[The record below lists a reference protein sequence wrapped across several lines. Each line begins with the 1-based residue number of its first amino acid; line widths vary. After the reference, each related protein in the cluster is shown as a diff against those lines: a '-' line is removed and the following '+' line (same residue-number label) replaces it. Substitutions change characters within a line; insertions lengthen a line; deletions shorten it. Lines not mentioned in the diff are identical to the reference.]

1 MNWFLII
8 LNYTLKGMRKEIL
21 SDRQKELL
29 PFLKKFK
36 KNYYLVG
43 GTAIAL
49 HIGHRRSIDFD
60 LFTYLPINKRKISS
74 EIQKLNLQGVNWLP
88 KKISTNP

>member
-1 MNWFLII
+1 
-8 LNYTLKGMRKEIL
+8 MRKEIL
-21 SDRQKELL
+21 SARQKDLL

-49 HIGHRRSIDFD
+49 HIGHKRSIDFD
-60 LFTYLPINKRKISS
+60 LFTHLPLNKRKISS

-88 KKISTNP
+88 NKISTNP